1 MMKVKVA
8 GTTLSYPSEE
18 NVPDGVY
25 NLTFKQ
31 DKLVPIFTK
40 KMIKKGFE
48 NPVFD
53 NPNNKIFV
61 SAYDEDILGS
71 KLLTYVEV
79 AGLEYYASFIVDNKF
94 SVYKMPKFEL
104 YVPRDGFELT
114 PKGE

>member
-1 MMKVKVA
+1 
-8 GTTLSYPSEE
+8 
-18 NVPDGVY
+18 
-25 NLTFKQ
+25 
-31 DKLVPIFTK
+31 
-40 KMIKKGFE
+40 MIKKGFE

-53 NPNNKIFV
+53 NPTNKIFV